1 MKYGKRGHK
10 PKEENIVNKVA
21 EREEALARFTDNQWV
36 MIGGFLGTGTPESLV
51 DGLVEK
57 GVKNLTVIANDTAF
71 PGKGVGKLVVNKQT
85 SKVIV
90 SHVGTNPETGRQMH
104 AKEMEVELVPQGTL
118 AERIRSAGAG
128 LGGFLTP
135 TGLGTVVEEGKDK
148 ITKGGRTYLLELPIK
163 ADIALIKAWKADKYG
178 NLVYRRTSRN
188 FNPVMAMAADFV
200 IVEAEEIVEIGM
212 LDPDEIMTPGA
223 VVDMII
229 KG

>member
-1 MKYGKRGHK
+1 MS
-10 PKEENIVNKVA
+10 KVA
-21 EREEALARFTDNQWV
+21 KREEALARFTDNQSV

-135 TGLGTVVEEGKDK
+135 TGLGTIVEEGKDK
-148 ITKGGRTYLLELPIK
+148 ITKDGRTYLLELPLK

-212 LDPDEIMTPGA
+212 MDPDEIMTPGA